1 MNLNLVKNNFKNNS
15 AILGGG
21 GIYFNNKLLGESP
34 YQNNIFKDNKAYFA
48 NDFFTYPVRLQLT
61 NYKSFHYSKTKQSY
75 YFNVVPGITLTSL
88 YFNVVDNYGQTIKSM
103 NGEFFFLYYYLSSY
117 FSYIRYSIMQ
127 LKSVFA
133 LNAKWTHSH

>member
-1 MNLNLVKNNFKNNS
+1 MILNLAKNYFKNNS
-15 AILGGG
+15 AIVGGG

-61 NYKSFHYSKTKQSY
+61 NYKSFYYSKTKQSY

-117 FSYIRYSIMQ
+117 F
-127 LKSVFA
+127 
-133 LNAKWTHSH
+133 